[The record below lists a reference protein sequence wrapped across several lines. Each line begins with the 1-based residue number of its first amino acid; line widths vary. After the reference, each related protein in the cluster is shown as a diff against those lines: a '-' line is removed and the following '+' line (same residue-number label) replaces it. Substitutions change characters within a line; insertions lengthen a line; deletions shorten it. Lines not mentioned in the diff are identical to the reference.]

1 MIDIFELMKTK
12 QRYEIDD
19 MLRKLDINE
28 LESEWEKIYYLRK
41 DVLQA
46 FDIFS
51 MEMARRQLHHLQNE
65 SGKERV

>member
-1 MIDIFELMKTK
+1 MIDIFELIKTK

-19 MLRKLDINE
+19 ILRKLDINE

-41 DVLQA
+41 DVLKA
-46 FDIFS
+46 LDYFS

-65 SGKERV
+65 SGNERV